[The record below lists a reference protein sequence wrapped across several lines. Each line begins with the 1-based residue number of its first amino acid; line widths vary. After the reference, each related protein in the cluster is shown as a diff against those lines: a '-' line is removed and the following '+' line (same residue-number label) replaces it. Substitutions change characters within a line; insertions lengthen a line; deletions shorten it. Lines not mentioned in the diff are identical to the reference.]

1 MIAILKRT
9 NRSASVQGGSLV
21 LDGDLLGVP
30 GELSGLELFAGD
42 GSMSDEGGVILGW
55 IPLRRPDFGVKTFGM
70 MKEDVG

>member
-9 NRSASVQGGSLV
+9 SRSASVQAGNLV

-30 GELSGLELFAGD
+30 GELSDLELFAGD
-42 GSMSDEGGVILGW
+42 GSMSDEDGVMSGS
-55 IPLRRPDFGVKTFGM
+55 IPLRRPDFGVETFGM